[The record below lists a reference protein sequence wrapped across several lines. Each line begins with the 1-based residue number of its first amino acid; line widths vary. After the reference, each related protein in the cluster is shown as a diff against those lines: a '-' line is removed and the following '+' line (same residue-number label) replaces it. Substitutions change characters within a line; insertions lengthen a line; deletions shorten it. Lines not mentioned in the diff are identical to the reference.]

1 MTPRTQYLPSEMNA
15 TECSKALGVST
26 GLIAQWVSEGI
37 LAPFTKRGPSPIYRL
52 SALLAAATIKRRD
65 LSGIMPNVPE
75 AVQREMREAA
85 GDVDE
90 SAPDYAVSRA
100 RRETANAELAELNLA
115 ERKGEMLRASTV
127 RTAIGSSMVAVR
139 ERILA
144 IETRSHGQMTAGAHA
159 WLAAELRT
167 ALAEATDN
175 AERIMGEHLGE
186 PVDDD

>member
-1 MTPRTQYLPSEMNA
+1 MAARADYLPSEMTA
-15 TECSKALGVST
+15 TEGAAALGVT
-26 GLIAQWVSEGI
+26 NGLISQWVTAGL
-37 LAPFTKRGPSPIYRL
+37 LAPFGKRGRSPLYHL
-52 SALLAAATIKRRD
+52 SDLLGAANERNRD
-65 LSGIMPNVPE
+65 LSDILPRVPE
-75 AVQREMREAA
+75 AVRREMREAA

-115 ERKGEMLRASTV
+115 ERKGEMLRASVV
-127 RTAIGSSMVAVR
+127 RHAIGSSMVAVR

>member
-1 MTPRTQYLPSEMNA
+1 MAAQREYLPSRLTA
-15 TECSKALGVST
+15 TECADAVGVSKATIADWVKS
-26 GLIAQWVSEGI
+26 GLM
-37 LAPFTKRGPSPIYRL
+37 APFDRQGRSPLYRL
-52 SALLAAATIKRRD
+52 SDLLGAALERNRD
-65 LSGIMPNVPE
+65 ISDIMPRVPE

-85 GDVDE
+85 TVLDE

-100 RRETANAELAELNLA
+100 RRETANAELAELTLA
-115 ERKGEMLRASTV
+115 ERKGEMLRASVV
-127 RTAIGSSMVAVR
+127 RHAIGSSMVAVR